1 MCLFYYPVK
10 PIDIFY
16 ALFITQIIGNSL
28 VVQQLGLHIFTAWI
42 QCLVRELIFH
52 KLQKK
57 KKKKKL
63 LKGTNLILKGKVIM
77 EEELEKKTKSSPNKK
92 GMKCSF

>member
-16 ALFITQIIGNSL
+16 TLFITQIVGNSL
-28 VVQQLGLHIFTAWI
+28 VVQWLGLHIFTAWI
-42 QCLVRELIFH
+42 QCLVRELISH
-52 KLQKK
+52 KLQ

-63 LKGTNLILKGKVIM
+63 LKGTNLILKGKVMM
-77 EEELEKKTKSSPNKK
+77 EEELEKKTKRSPNKK

>member
-16 ALFITQIIGNSL
+16 TLFITQIVGNSL
-28 VVQQLGLHIFTAWI
+28 VVQWLGLHIFTAWI
-42 QCLVRELIFH
+42 QCLVRELISH

-57 KKKKKL
+57 KKKVIKGNKSYPQRESNDGRRTGEEDKK
-63 LKGTNLILKGKVIM
+63 
-77 EEELEKKTKSSPNKK
+77 ES
-92 GMKCSF
+92 

>member
-16 ALFITQIIGNSL
+16 TLFITQIVGNSL
-28 VVQQLGLHIFTAWI
+28 VVQWLGLHIFTAWI
-42 QCLVRELIFH
+42 QCLVRELISH

-57 KKKKKL
+57 KKKVIKGNKSYPQRESNDGRRTGEEDKK
-63 LKGTNLILKGKVIM
+63 NNERSI
-77 EEELEKKTKSSPNKK
+77 S
-92 GMKCSF
+92 

>member
-1 MCLFYYPVK
+1 MCLFYYLVK

-16 ALFITQIIGNSL
+16 TLFITQIVGNSL
-28 VVQQLGLHIFTAWI
+28 VVQPLGLHIFTAWI

-52 KLQKK
+52 KLQ
-57 KKKKKL
+57 KKKKL

-77 EEELEKKTKSSPNKK
+77 EEELEKKTKRSPNKK
-92 GMKCSF
+92 GMEYSF